1 MAAKNLILT
10 IMTMKIILAIFVG
23 LLAVS
28 LLSDSALAQSK
39 GKTKSKRKTTVT
51 DKKKTVG
58 ASDTVL
64 EERTISTKLETPRTK
79 FVVDRMY
86 PDVKVDFGRF
96 GDLSEAVNGD
106 AQRAIYRNKYEE
118 KPEKMSANDIVDRMR
133 K

>member
-1 MAAKNLILT
+1 
-10 IMTMKIILAIFVG
+10 MKIIFAIFVG
-23 LLAVS
+23 LLAIT
-28 LLSDSALAQSK
+28 LLSESASAQSK
-39 GKTKSKRKTTVT
+39 GKSRGKGKTAAT
-51 DKKKTVG
+51 DKKKSGDG

-96 GDLSEAVNGD
+96 GDLSESVNGD
-106 AQRAIYRNKYEE
+106 AQRALYRNKYEE
-118 KPEKMSANDIVDRMR
+118 KPEKMSANDIVNRIG

>member
-1 MAAKNLILT
+1 MR
-10 IMTMKIILAIFVG
+10 IIFAIFVG
-23 LLAVS
+23 ILAIT
-28 LLSDSALAQSK
+28 LLSDSAKAQSK
-39 GKTKSKRKTTVT
+39 GKSKSKSKTTAT
-51 DKKKTVG
+51 DKKKSG
-58 ASDTVL
+58 ESDTVL

-96 GDLSEAVNGD
+96 GDLSEAINGD
-106 AQRAIYRNKYEE
+106 AQRTIYRNKYEE

>member
-1 MAAKNLILT
+1 
-10 IMTMKIILAIFVG
+10 MKIILAIFVG

-39 GKTKSKRKTTVT
+39 GKSKSKSKTTQA
-51 DKKKTVG
+51 DKKKSVDG
-58 ASDTVL
+58 PSDTVL

-96 GDLSEAVNGD
+96 GDLSEAINGD

-118 KPEKMSANDIVDRMR
+118 KPEKMSANDIINRMR

>member
-1 MAAKNLILT
+1 MRIT
-10 IMTMKIILAIFVG
+10 FAIFVG
-23 LLAVS
+23 LLAVT
-28 LLSDSALAQSK
+28 LLSDSASAQSK
-39 GKTKSKRKTTVT
+39 GKSKTKTAKT
-51 DKKKTVG
+51 DKKKSG
-58 ASDTVL
+58 GGSSDTVL

-106 AQRAIYRNKYEE
+106 AQRALYRNKYEE
-118 KPEKMSANDIVDRMR
+118 KPEKMSASDIVDRID

>member
-1 MAAKNLILT
+1 MRIT
-10 IMTMKIILAIFVG
+10 LAILVG
-23 LLAVS
+23 LLAIS
-28 LLSDSALAQSK
+28 LLSDSAMAQSK
-39 GKTKSKRKTTVT
+39 GRKSKSKTEQT
-51 DKKKTVG
+51 DKKKKSVTG
-58 ASDTVL
+58 SSDTVL

-118 KPEKMSANDIVDRMR
+118 KPEKMRADDIVDRIGR
-133 K
+133 